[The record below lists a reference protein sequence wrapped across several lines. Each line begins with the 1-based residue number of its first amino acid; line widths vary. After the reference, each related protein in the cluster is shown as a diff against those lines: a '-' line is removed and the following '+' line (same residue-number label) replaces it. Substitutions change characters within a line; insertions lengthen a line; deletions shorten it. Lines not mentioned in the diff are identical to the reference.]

1 MARIPTITINR
12 GTTYTISGTYK
23 EAGVAADITGAAI
36 RFTVKPDEWD
46 VDADDS
52 DATITKSGSI
62 VSAAAG
68 TYSIALTD
76 TDTYVDAGDYFFD
89 IKIELADGTI
99 HRLVEGN
106 CIIDG
111 SPTNRTS

>member
-1 MARIPTITINR
+1 MAKTPTITINR
-12 GTTYTISGTYK
+12 GTTYTLSGIYK
-23 EAGVAADITGAAI
+23 EDGVAADITGAAI
-36 RFTVKPDEWD
+36 RFTVKPEEWD
-46 VDADDS
+46 ADADDS
-52 DATITKSGSI
+52 DATIAKSGSI
-62 VSAAAG
+62 TDASAG
-68 TYSIALTD
+68 TYAIALTD